1 MFFPLNKCQDAF
13 IYIKYHI
20 LICLPEWILCWDY
33 LFIQMDIKIS
43 LYVYILLYLLWLP
56 LLSNCVSGF
65 IYYLFPFQ
73 KFCWD
78 WLQICIITPCCS
90 TNNPWWA
97 LSGPQHPIDNKRLWQ
112 HLKHMWRD
120 LLFHDTDLSLISWE
134 KWHFLP
140 ILGNQMIWKKGYKR
154 NSVISQ
160 TCRVTNN
167 MDYRYNN
174 NDFSSLSLLKFING
188 RQTFMN
194 APVSLPGFGNRL
206 VKIKKSL
213 SSLRSLSSDG
223 RRQAVNI

>member
-112 HLKHMWRD
+112 HLKHVKGPSFPWHRFIID
-120 LLFHDTDLSLISWE
+120 FLREVAFPTDLGEPDDL
-134 KWHFLP
+134 
-140 ILGNQMIWKKGYKR
+140 KK
-154 NSVISQ
+154 
-160 TCRVTNN
+160 RVQKEF
-167 MDYRYNN
+167 RH
-174 NDFSSLSLLKFING
+174 LSDMQG
-188 RQTFMN
+188 H
-194 APVSLPGFGNRL
+194 
-206 VKIKKSL
+206 
-213 SSLRSLSSDG
+213 
-223 RRQAVNI
+223 